1 MKIRWSLI
9 IILLLIAALALA
21 GGFDLLWR
29 LFIFLVVLL
38 LLSYLW
44 LRLNI
49 RYIGGSVEKLP
60 DYCQIGERFEEE
72 FSFFNTSRI
81 PTSLIEVQEDTD
93 FPGYQNKV
101 AFNLASRDALG
112 WSTEIRCQRRG
123 RYNLGTLT
131 AKVTD
136 PIGFFAMSQRFGE
149 TQSVI
154 VYPATLELPFFQVL
168 PRQEPGSSP
177 RRWLASEAGP
187 NASRV
192 REYASGDS
200 LRHIHWHST
209 AHTGNLMVKE
219 FDPDRY
225 NYVFKNIWIV
235 LDMHQ
240 ACQFGDGDETTGE
253 YGVTIAASL
262 AKKYIESGKRVG
274 LIASGDHPYIFLPE
288 TGREHL
294 EHILQALAVVK
305 ASGKITLDALLESQ
319 SERFE
324 AGSAVIVV
332 TPSGSRGMAAQLRR
346 VVSNG
351 TGVTAILLDAI
362 SFGGKTGASD
372 TARSLIPGGI
382 HVYIVRRGV
391 EIARALDSRF
401 TSSPTQYI
409 GDKK

>member
-1 MKIRWSLI
+1 MKIRWFLI
-9 IILLLIAALALA
+9 VIPLLIAALALA

-29 LFIFLVVLL
+29 LFIFLVVMLF
-38 LLSYLW
+38 LSYLW

-49 RYIGGSVEKLP
+49 RYINGSVEKLP

-72 FSFFNTSRI
+72 FSFFNASRI

-93 FPGYQNKV
+93 FPGYRNMA
-101 AFNLASRDALG
+101 AFNLASQGYHG

-131 AKVTD
+131 ARVTD
-136 PIGFFAMSQRFGE
+136 PIGFFSMSRRFGKP
-149 TQSVI
+149 QNVI

-177 RRWLASEAGP
+177 RRWLASETGP

-240 ACQFGDGDETTGE
+240 AGRFGDGDETTEE
-253 YGVTIAASL
+253 YGITIAASL
-262 AKKYIESGKRVG
+262 VKKYIEGGKRVG

-288 TGREHL
+288 TGKEHL
-294 EHILQALAVVK
+294 EHILQALAVVR
-305 ASGKITLDALLESQ
+305 ASGKIPLDALLESQ
-319 SERFE
+319 SERFD
-324 AGSAVIVV
+324 AGSAVIVI
-332 TPSGSRGMAAQLRR
+332 TPSDSRGMAARLRR

-362 SFGGKTGASD
+362 SFGGKAGALD

-391 EIARALDSRF
+391 EIATALDSRF
-401 TSSPTQYI
+401 TSSPLQYI

>member
-1 MKIRWSLI
+1 MKIRWFLI
-9 IILLLIAALALA
+9 VIPLIIAALALA
-21 GGFDLLWR
+21 GGFTLLWR
-29 LFIFLVVLL
+29 FFIFLVAMI

-49 RYIGGSVEKLP
+49 RYIDGSVEKLP
-60 DYCQIGERFEEE
+60 DYCQIGEHFEEE
-72 FSFFNTSRI
+72 FSFFNASRI
-81 PTSLIEVQEDTD
+81 PTSMIEVQEDTD

-101 AFNLASRDALG
+101 AFNLASRDAHG

-123 RYNLGTLT
+123 RYSLGTLT

-136 PIGFFAMSQRFGE
+136 PIGFFSMSRRFGRP
-149 TQSVI
+149 QRVI
-154 VYPATLELPFFQVL
+154 IYPATLELPFFQVL

-225 NYVFKNIWIV
+225 NYTFKSIWIV

-240 ACQFGDGDETTGE
+240 ACQFGDGDETTEE
-253 YGVTIAASL
+253 YGVTLAASL
-262 AKKYIESGKRVG
+262 AKKYIEGGKRVG

-288 TGREHL
+288 MGHEHL
-294 EHILQALAVVK
+294 QHILQALAVVK
-305 ASGKITLDALLESQ
+305 ASGKIPIDALLKSQ
-319 SERFE
+319 AERFD
-324 AGSAVIVV
+324 AGSAVIIV
-332 TPSGSRGMAAQLRR
+332 TPSDSRGMAAQLRR

-372 TARSLIPGGI
+372 TARSLIPGGVR
-382 HVYIVRRGV
+382 VYIVRRGV

-401 TSSPTQYI
+401 TSSP
-409 GDKK
+409 